1 MSAAGRV
8 MAGLGRFWRGLVVEP
23 IRRGRLRDTDWPVG
37 LAPIVTVGVVAFCFA
52 VLIILASPAIR
63 EFVPL
68 TVSVTS
74 TVLSLPRLLLM
85 TIFWLV
91 ILSLALLQ
99 TAVIHTRRRTTIVVT
114 TVSSLAVLFIGSLD
128 FGVDG
133 GGGFSLTAGKI
144 VSVGAVAGLVLL
156 IALRR
161 RTRFVWWE
169 FPAVLGI
176 IGGVAVIALGGSAA
190 ATAPFGFDFAPTAA
204 SLVMTSIG
212 LLAVPA
218 ALAAGVAVAEFAVN
232 AATSAVGA
240 LEKPRARQ
248 AAASV
253 VMTIPIVLVVAFGLV
268 VAWRIA
274 EIVAGAAFGVG
285 AVIEPADFP
294 LTLVVVGVVAA
305 LWWALARI
313 RGTSRTGI
321 DDVMNRLDD
330 VGFPV
335 AAALTI
341 TLAPVVVIL
350 LSAQVLVAW
359 GFDGN
364 AVGGAFFVADL
375 LRGSDA
381 QTIQRLLVGIGL
393 LVASVLTA
401 RRGSRGVPELL
412 AAIAVVTL
420 VGVLPSIAGQAAS
433 WSFEALAAIIAIG
446 TLALTLVSAIRRQ
459 LDARRL
465 AMLTIALLLSAA
477 AAWRDVLADPLS
489 VVIGASGVALVLFGF
504 VWGFVTDADITH
516 RGSAGYP
523 TPARVMLFLANSVF
537 GVTVLAFGTL
547 ARDVGVA
554 IDLDVFAQIGD
565 QLLGT
570 ALIMC
575 AVMAVWAG
583 TLERN
588 SVDSPP
594 PTRTVAT

>member
-1 MSAAGRV
+1 
-8 MAGLGRFWRGLVVEP
+8 
-23 IRRGRLRDTDWPVG
+23 LRDTGWPVG
-37 LAPIVTVGVVAFCFA
+37 LAPIVTVGVVVFCFA
-52 VLIILASPAIR
+52 VLIIILSPTIR
-63 EFVPL
+63 ELAPL

-74 TVLSLPRLLLM
+74 TVLSLPRILLM

-99 TAVIHTRRRTTIVVT
+99 TAVIHTRRATTLVVT
-114 TVSSLAVLFIGSLD
+114 TVTSLTVLYIGSLD
-128 FGVDG
+128 FGIDG
-133 GGGFSLTAGKI
+133 AGGFSLTAGKI
-144 VSVGAVAGLVLL
+144 ASVAAVAALVLL

-161 RTRFVWWE
+161 RVRFAWWE
-169 FPAVLGI
+169 FPLVLGI
-176 IGGVAVIALGGSAA
+176 IGTSAVIALGGSAA
-190 ATAPFGFDFAPTAA
+190 DSAPLGFDFAPMAA
-204 SLVMTSIG
+204 SLVMTTIG

-232 AATSAVGA
+232 AATSAVAA
-240 LEKPRARQ
+240 LEKPRARE

-253 VMTIPIVLVVAFGLV
+253 VTSIPIVLVVAFGLV
-268 VAWRIA
+268 VVWRVA
-274 EIVAGAAFGVG
+274 EFVAGAVFGAG
-285 AVIEPADFP
+285 SVIDPADIP
-294 LTLVVVGVVAA
+294 LTLAMVGVVAA

-313 RGTSRTGI
+313 RGTSRIAI

-330 VGFPV
+330 IGFPV

-341 TLAPVVVIL
+341 TLAPALVLL
-350 LSAQVLVAW
+350 LSAGVLVAW
-359 GFDGN
+359 GADGN

-381 QTIQRLLVGIGL
+381 QTVQRLLVGVGL
-393 LVASVLTA
+393 LVASVLSA

-420 VGVLPSIAGQAAS
+420 VGVLPSVGGQAAS

-446 TLALTLVSAIRRQ
+446 TLALTVVSAARRQ

-465 AMLTIALLLSAA
+465 ALLTIALLLSAA

-489 VVIGASGVALVLFGF
+489 ILIGASGVALVLFGF
-504 VWGFVTDADITH
+504 VWGFVTDADVTH
-516 RGSAGYP
+516 RGSDAYP
-523 TPARVMLFLANSVF
+523 SPARVMLFLANSVF

-547 ARDVGVA
+547 ARDVGAA
-554 IDLDVFAQIGD
+554 IDLDVFAQVGD

-583 TLERN
+583 TLER
-588 SVDSPP
+588 DSTDSLSPG
-594 PTRTVAT
+594 RNVAP

>member
-1 MSAAGRV
+1 MSAVGGV
-8 MAGLGRFWRGLVVEP
+8 VKGLGRFWRGLVVEP
-23 IRRGRLRDTDWPVG
+23 ISRGRLRDTNWPVG
-37 LAPIVTVGVVAFCFA
+37 LAPVVTVGVVAFCLA
-52 VLIILASPAIR
+52 VLVILISPTIR
-63 EFVPL
+63 ELAPL
-68 TVSVTS
+68 TVSVS
-74 TVLSLPRLLLM
+74 ATVLSLPRLMLM

-91 ILSLALLQ
+91 ILSLAFLQ

-114 TVSSLAVLFIGSLD
+114 TVSSLAILYIGALD
-128 FGVDG
+128 FGIDG
-133 GGGFSLTAGKI
+133 DGGFSVTAGKI
-144 VSVGAVAGLVLL
+144 ASVVAVVVLVLL
-156 IALRR
+156 IAVRR
-161 RTRFVWWE
+161 RARFTWWE
-169 FPAVLGI
+169 FPLVLSVV
-176 IGGVAVIALGGSAA
+176 GGVAVIALGGSAA
-190 ATAPFGFDFAPTAA
+190 ASAPFGLDFAPTAA

-232 AATSAVGA
+232 AATSAVAA
-240 LEKPRARQ
+240 LEKPRVRQ

-253 VMTIPIVLVVAFGLV
+253 ATSIPVVLAVAFGLV
-268 VAWRIA
+268 VLWRIG
-274 EIVAGAAFGVG
+274 ELVAGASFAVG
-285 AVIEPADFP
+285 AVIDPGDIP
-294 LTLVVVGVVAA
+294 LSLLIVGIIAA

-321 DDVMNRLDD
+321 DDVVSRLDD

-341 TLAPVVVIL
+341 TLAPVIVL
-350 LSAQVLVAW
+350 LLAAQVLVAW
-359 GFDGN
+359 GVDGN
-364 AVGGAFFVADL
+364 AIGGAFFVSDL
-375 LRGSDA
+375 LRGSEGQA
-381 QTIQRLLVGIGL
+381 IQRILVSVGL
-393 LVASVLTA
+393 LIAAVLTA

-412 AAIAVVTL
+412 ATIAVVSL
-420 VGVLPSIAGQAAS
+420 AGILPSIAGQAIG

-446 TLALTLVSAIRRQ
+446 TLALTTVIAFRRQ
-459 LDARRL
+459 LDSRRL

-489 VVIGASGVALVLFGF
+489 LVIGASGVALVLFGF

-516 RGSAGYP
+516 HDSTAYP

-547 ARDVGVA
+547 ARDVGAA
-554 IDLDVFAQIGD
+554 IDLDSFAQLGD
-565 QLLGT
+565 ELLGT

-594 PTRTVAT
+594 PPRTVAA